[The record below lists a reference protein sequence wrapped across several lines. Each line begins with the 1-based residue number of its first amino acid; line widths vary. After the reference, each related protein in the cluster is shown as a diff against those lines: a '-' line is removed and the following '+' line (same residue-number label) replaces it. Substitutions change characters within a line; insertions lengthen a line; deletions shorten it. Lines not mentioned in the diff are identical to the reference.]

1 MCFMNEPEPIESS
14 LGIGRRH
21 EILRRKESYN
31 KIPENKFSESY
42 SIESSVIRE
51 IIKEPLL
58 N

>member
-1 MCFMNEPEPIESS
+1 MNEPEPIESS